1 MESPG
6 DNDHSQRRTVPQ
18 SLPKIL
24 GLGRRVIVVGSVISG
39 KDGHLGSSVAADA
52 LDGHLSHTQSSHG
65 QRHGIYR
72 ALGTILFNSELGENR
87 GNLSF
92 RFGRVL
98 QA

>member
-24 GLGRRVIVVGSVISG
+24 GLGGGVVVVGSVISG

-65 QRHGIYR
+65 QRHGIY
-72 ALGTILFNSELGENR
+72 SNR
-87 GNLSF
+87 EEE
-92 RFGRVL
+92 
-98 QA
+98 